1 MRLYVTPASPW
12 VRRVRVTILELGI
25 EDRFEFVQ
33 TRWPH
38 SWGTQTVAMPADF
51 TAATPVMR
59 IPALVTDT
67 VTLTNSHAICDYL
80 NAEFG
85 EYRLL
90 AREGAARWQALA
102 TMALANAVLE
112 AQIMRRAETLRS
124 DKERSADFI
133 AKMRDRTFRC
143 FAALERTSA
152 DLRRHLRSGPD
163 HHRRRLQLRRLA
175 LRPRLAHRR
184 AEACGLVRL
193 GRRAAVAEGDLSRR
207 NATTL
212 TCHPCAKRRWQ
223 VPRAGAEGSSRLAGG
238 GASPSPAHSA
248 SVRSDGGCERS

>member
-51 TAATPVMR
+51 TAATPAMR

-67 VTLTNSHAICDYL
+67 VTLTDSHAICDYL

-85 EYRLL
+85 DYRLL

-102 TMALANAVLE
+102 TMALANGVLE
-112 AQIMRRAETLRS
+112 AQIMRRAETLRA
-124 DKERSADFI
+124 DKERS
-133 AKMRDRTFRC
+133 DRLHRQDARPHLPLLRRAG
-143 FAALERTSA
+143 AAPA
-152 DLRRHLRSGPD
+152 DLRRDLRSGAD

-184 AEACGLVRL
+184 AEACAPGTTRSPS
-193 GRRAAVAEGDLSRR
+193 GRR
-207 NATTL
+207 
-212 TCHPCAKRRWQ
+212 
-223 VPRAGAEGSSRLAGG
+223 
-238 GASPSPAHSA
+238 
-248 SVRSDGGCERS
+248 

>member
-51 TAATPVMR
+51 TATTPVMR

-67 VTLTNSHAICDYL
+67 VTLTDSHAICDYL

-85 EYRLL
+85 QYRLL
-90 AREGAARWQALA
+90 PRDGAARWQALA

-112 AQIMRRAETLRS
+112 AQIMRRAELLRS
-124 DKERSADFI
+124 DKERSDDFI

-143 FAALERTSA
+143 FGALETHLPTFGPTF
-152 DLRRHLRSGPD
+152 DLAQITTAVAAGYDDWRYGPD
-163 HHRRRLQLRRLA
+163 WRTAAPKLA
-175 LRPRLAHRR
+175 AWYDQ
-184 AEACGLVRL
+184 V
-193 GRRAAVAEGDLSRR
+193 
-207 NATTL
+207 
-212 TCHPCAKRRWQ
+212 AKR
-223 VPRAGAEGSSRLAGG
+223 PSMKATYPAET
-238 GASPSPAHSA
+238 PQH
-248 SVRSDGGCERS
+248 

>member
-59 IPALVTDT
+59 IPALVTDD
-67 VTLTNSHAICDYL
+67 VTLTDSHAICDYL

-85 EYRLL
+85 GFRLL
-90 AREGAARWQALA
+90 AREGAARWRALA
-102 TMALANAVLE
+102 PMALASAVLE

-124 DKERSADFI
+124 DKDRSDDFI
-133 AKMRDRTFRC
+133 AKMRDREFRC
-143 FAALERTSA
+143 FAALEAYLPTFGETF
-152 DLRRHLRSGPD
+152 DLAQITTAVACSYEDWRSGRDWRGSAPK
-163 HHRRRLQLRRLA
+163 LA
-175 LRPRLAHRR
+175 AWYDSVADRPSLEATAP
-184 AEACGLVRL
+184 AETPQR
-193 GRRAAVAEGDLSRR
+193 
-207 NATTL
+207 
-212 TCHPCAKRRWQ
+212 
-223 VPRAGAEGSSRLAGG
+223 
-238 GASPSPAHSA
+238 
-248 SVRSDGGCERS
+248 